1 MKKWEMKQ
9 GFSLIELMITVCIVA
24 ILATIAIP
32 SYQSYI
38 AQTKT
43 VDLFTAIDMGHE
55 MVIEYLGRSGAID
68 CRNMDGTVLNTIPL
82 IINNGGG
89 PSYNS
94 TGNDS
99 ILIPIT
105 SPNIYIAGIVR
116 TGLLPVCAVFA
127 AGDPSVFPPMGGHL
141 IINSG
146 IPQNTAGLISIP
158 TRNTDG
164 SISWALYSNGYP
176 TLPKNI
182 ATFPHH

>member
-1 MKKWEMKQ
+1 MKKWKMKQ
-9 GFSLIELMITVCIVA
+9 GFSLIELMITVCIIA
-24 ILATIAIP
+24 ILAAVAIP

-38 AQTKT
+38 SQTRT

-55 MVIEYLGRSGAID
+55 IVIEYLGQSGAID
-68 CRNMDGTVLNTIPL
+68 CTNMDGTVLNTVPL
-82 IINNGGG
+82 IIANGGG

-105 SPNIYIAGIVR
+105 SPNIYVAGIFR
-116 TGLLPVCAVFA
+116 LSSIFPPCTVFV
-127 AGDPSVFPPMGGHL
+127 AGNPSVFPPMGGHP
-141 IINSG
+141 IMSGG
-146 IPQNTAGLISIP
+146 IPQNTAGLVSIP
-158 TRNTDG
+158 TLNPDG

-182 ATFPHH
+182 PVF